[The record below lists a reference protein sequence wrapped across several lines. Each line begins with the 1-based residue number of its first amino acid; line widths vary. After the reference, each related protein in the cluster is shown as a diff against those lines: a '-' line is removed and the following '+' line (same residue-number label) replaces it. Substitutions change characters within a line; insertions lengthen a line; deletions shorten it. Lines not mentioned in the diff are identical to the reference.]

1 MYNLNNFPEGTK
13 VTQRYFRQADI
24 YRGGR
29 VPENYDGGDNMPTIS
44 GCTSSLDV
52 DLSQTKIIDSM
63 FYGLLVDDN
72 PIDLSSCT
80 QCNYLLRDQPSVTN
94 VSNVSEILNELKGK
108 KIIIRNVTSA
118 LTNMNDFTICKDTDY
133 EIEFEDCDFSG
144 VKTINYL
151 CNSQNAVRKLGA
163 MNLPNLTSANNV
175 FRGVQNTLTD
185 FGGFIDLKLSITSY
199 FLKNAPNLTR
209 ESCLNVLNGL
219 YDFTGNG
226 QTPASNQ
233 GKLQVH
239 QNFIDAVGDDINIGT
254 NKGWTITV

>member
-29 VPENYDGGDNMPTIS
+29 VPENYDGGQNMPTIS
-44 GCTSSLDV
+44 GSTSSLDV
-52 DLSQTKIIDSM
+52 DLSQTKTIKYM
-63 FYGLLVDDN
+63 FYGLLVDEDK

-80 QCNYLLRDQPSVTN
+80 EVHFLLNQPSQVFFSKEN
-94 VSNVSEILNELKGK
+94 EIIKGK
-108 KIIIRNVTSA
+108 RLVVKNVTSA
-118 LTNMNDFTICKDTDY
+118 LTNMSDFTQCQNAEYDIV
-133 EIEFEDCDFSG
+133 FENCDFSG
-144 VKTINYL
+144 VKNMNYIL
-151 CNSQNAVRKLGA
+151 NSSNSVRSLGA
-163 MNLPNLTSANNV
+163 MNVPNVTSANNV
-175 FRGVQNTLTD
+175 FNNSQSTFTD
-185 FGGFIDLKLSITSY
+185 FGGFIDLKLSITSNG
-199 FLKNAPNLTR
+199 LKNCPNLTR
-209 ESCLNVLNGL
+209 ESCINVLNGL

-239 QNFIDAVGDDINIGT
+239 QNFINAVGDDINIGL